1 MIGFLFRRLIQAL
14 IVIFFVALIVFLLAQ
29 LVPGG
34 EARAVLQT
42 RATPALIAKF
52 NRQNG
57 LDLPIWDQLF
67 HYFKGLIWPIWHPKF
82 DLGYSYKYNQ
92 QVNSLIAERLP
103 RTLLLVGFSTLLS
116 LIIAVPLGIVQVVKR
131 NTFVDYTLTSLSFI
145 FYAMP
150 AFLLGTLLIVYF
162 ALDNKIFPVSAP
174 GDGSAW
180 QIVTDPRAF
189 VLPMI
194 TLCALTVASFSR
206 YMRSSMMDELAEE
219 YVRTAKAKGASNRRV
234 LYGHALRNALIP
246 ILTLIGLS
254 LPAIVSG
261 ALITENVFNYP
272 GMGLLT
278 VQAAENVD
286 IPLVLGTTLV
296 ITVATVIGSLVA
308 DILYAIADPR
318 IRFGGE

>member
-1 MIGFLFRRLIQAL
+1 VIGFLIRRVVQAI
-14 IVIFFVALIVFLLAQ
+14 IVILGVSLIVFFLAR

-42 RATPALIAKF
+42 KATPRLIAQF

-57 LDLPIWDQLF
+57 LDLPLWEQL
-67 HYFKGLIWPIWHPKF
+67 YRYIKGLIWPIWRPN
-82 DLGYSYKYNQ
+82 LGYSYKYNQ
-92 QVNSLIAERLP
+92 GVRSIIAQRLP
-103 RTLLLVGFSTLLS
+103 RTLMLVGISTIIS
-116 LIIAVPLGIVQVVKR
+116 LIIAIPLGIVQVVRR
-131 NTFVDYTLTSLSFI
+131 NTFTDYSLTGLSFI

-150 AFLLGTLLIVYF
+150 AFLLGTLLIIF
-162 ALDNKIFPVSAP
+162 FGLDHHIFPVEP
-174 GDGSAW
+174 PTGSAW
-180 QIVTDPRAF
+180 QILTDPRAF

-194 TLCALTVASFSR
+194 TLCALTIASFSR
-206 YMRSSMMDELAEE
+206 YMRSSMMDALAED
-219 YVRTAKAKGASNRRV
+219 YVRTAKAKGASSRRV

-296 ITVATVIGSLVA
+296 ITVATVIGSLLA
-308 DILYAIADPR
+308 DILYAVADPR
-318 IRFGGE
+318 IRFGSA